1 MKKII
6 ALAAALSS
14 LSVAAQEAGVSVT
27 ASNAADN
34 SLVFKADANGYGTF
48 TVRLAIDDIRNSLDG
63 KTSTVVIAAAEGNAA
78 TELLTLSPLDGSIP
92 VTASCK
98 WDWLQGKLDPIPDLG
113 FVYRLPVA
121 DGRATTV
128 RSLTPAE
135 AGMVR
140 DNVSA
145 FRMWEFSMEENDPV
159 FAIRKGKVI
168 YVQGYG
174 GDRTHPGGG
183 SIIVEHADGTQARYD
198 ALAEGSALVAPGDEV
213 YPATRIAQAGRV
225 SGGGYGTQVGLYYY
239 ATNRNRGAHPH
250 MMAQTNFINPVFM
263 TAAGEDI
270 LRNGERVFAKTTKK
284 LLEAE
289 TGRKSFWQRLFG
301 C

>member
-14 LSVAAQEAGVSVT
+14 LSVAAQDTGISVT

-63 KTSTVVIAAAEGNAA
+63 KTNTVVIAAAEGNAT
-78 TELLTLSPLDGSIP
+78 TELLTISPLDGSIP

-121 DGRATTV
+121 DGRAATV

-145 FRMWEFSMEENDPV
+145 FLMWQFSMEENDPV
-159 FAIRKGKVI
+159 FAIRKGMVI
-168 YVQGYG
+168 YVQGY

-198 ALAEGSALVAPGDEV
+198 ALGEESALVAPGDTV
-213 YPATRIAQAGRV
+213 YPDTQIATAGKLP
-225 SGGGYGTQVGLYYY
+225 GGGYGAQVGLYYY

-250 MMAQTNFINPVFM
+250 MMAQTNFINPIFM
-263 TAAGEDI
+263 TAAGENI
-270 LRNGERVFAKTTKK
+270 LQDGERAVAKTTKRV
-284 LLEAE
+284 LEAE
-289 TGRKSFWQRLFG
+289 SGRKSFWQRLFG
-301 C
+301 R